1 MAANPA
7 PIIEVPPISSALIS
21 WLEAQYPDK
30 APDIQWSEREVWEKS
45 GQAKLV
51 RGLKA
56 HFERQTRTALAKQ

>member
-1 MAANPA
+1 MSKSES
-7 PIIEVPPISSALIS
+7 IVSIPPISPALVS

-30 APDIQWSEREVWEKS
+30 APDIQWRKREVWEKA

-56 HFERQTRTALAKQ
+56 HLQRQQATVLAKS